1 MPDWTEAM
9 DADLRRIMAA
19 GGSYSDA
26 AAEISH
32 RHSVSLSR
40 NAAIGRGHRI
50 GLSSTRSFGG
60 ARGLASKPRAPRMQ
74 PTTASRLVASRPRAP
89 KVEPEPAAPLRCVEV
104 VSLELSVLQLT
115 EAVCHYPSGDGPFT
129 FCGNPVQQAS
139 PYCAAHHTLC
149 HGYTPTPPNP
159 GAKKRGPKASSFS
172 KYFDFEAA

>member
-9 DADLRRIMAA
+9 DADLRRVMDA

-32 RHSVSLSR
+32 LHSVSVSR

-50 GLSSTRSFGG
+50 GLSSSRSFGG
-60 ARGLASKPRAPRMQ
+60 ARGMASKPRAPRAA
-74 PTTASRLVASRPRAP
+74 PATPRVVSRRPRLPQAP
-89 KVEPEPAAPLRCVEV
+89 PPEPIAPVRCVEV
-104 VSLELSVLQLT
+104 VPLALSILQLT
-115 EAVCHYPSGDGPFT
+115 DAVCRYPSGDGPFT
-129 FCGNPVQQAS
+129 FCGHPVQPGS
-139 PYCAAHHTLC
+139 PYCAPHHTFC
-149 HGYTPTPPNP
+149 HGYTPAPPKP